1 MVPSFKVNV
10 PLQAAGGC
18 WWLLVADGKS
28 YDDLHLQ
35 SLPCPHRGEWPGQEC
50 EEHVSILTGI
60 LRGSSDPEQGSS
72 QLSSLSIMSG

>member
-10 PLQAAGGC
+10 PLQAAAGG
-18 WWLLVADGKS
+18 WWLLVADSKS

-50 EEHVSILTGI
+50 EEHVRILTGI
-60 LRGSSDPEQGSS
+60 LRASSDPEQGSS
-72 QLSSLSIMSG
+72 QLFSSIMSG